1 MDYFSLIMALYLI
14 GFAALHSLLA
24 SLRAKTM
31 ARRLIGSMVDP
42 WYPMFFG
49 IVAFI
54 TIFPLIAMLILFPGR
69 ILYVVPSPWIWF
81 FFLTQLLVGI
91 GSLRTFLDAPH
102 RFLIRAQLTGPH
114 GPDRLP
120 LGIKGIYCWIRDPF
134 LLSGLLLISLTP
146 FMTENLLLVYL
157 IITVYLFLGSL
168 HWESRLL
175 AQFGEAYVAY
185 QNKVPRII
193 PRLNKRWDSCN
204 KKWDLME
211 NN

>member
-1 MDYFSLIMALYLI
+1 MDLV
-14 GFAALHSLLA
+14 LLPDTT
-24 SLRAKTM
+24 LGRH
-31 ARRLIGSMVDP
+31 RLFED
-42 WYPMFFG
+42 
-49 IVAFI
+49 
-54 TIFPLIAMLILFPGR
+54 FPGR
-69 ILYVVPSPWIWF
+69 SSQILDPSAA
-81 FFLTQLLVGI
+81 
-91 GSLRTFLDAPH
+91 S
-102 RFLIRAQLTGPH
+102 H

-193 PRLNKRWDSCN
+193 PQRNKRWDSCN
-204 KKWDLME
+204 KKGDLME